1 MKPTGWGQKRRVA
14 GGVAEHGDM
23 RQARGG
29 GRSPTGTGAVAGL
42 GHTLLEAS
50 ANRVRSETSV
60 SASPARDL
68 PTVVGSD
75 RFQPGAGILLPMSDA
90 RAALFLDFDN
100 VFSGLFNIDP
110 EVAVKFASDPGTWLH
125 RLSTTFTREG
135 SRRWLILRCYLNPS
149 GSVPHLD
156 DAGQPTRLF
165 FSRFRPSFVRAGF
178 EVIDCPRYSG
188 TKNAADIR
196 IVVDAIDAL
205 ADDTR
210 YDEFVIGSGDS
221 DMTPLLQRLRR
232 ADRRTM
238 IVSPADAATAFTAIA
253 DHTLDSQ
260 QVVAL
265 VQGETI
271 GVDDDSD
278 ANANEEA
285 AEPEGPLEIGGPG
298 KASPVTG
305 ELYQEFR
312 SVVEHAYKHASE
324 PVNLASLASRI
335 HAELGSRVGDSN
347 WFGFGSFTR
356 AMQSLGL
363 PNLQVSQH
371 FMWDEQRHTAPQPS
385 VRPSVAAPEPVDRLV
400 DQLDLP
406 RLPTQWWPAIYQA
419 LSDYAQGH
427 QFNLTQ
433 CTSWARDRLHEE
445 GLGASRNNVAF
456 VVRGASYGGRPLHR
470 RPAPNAAEIRD
481 AFIANVLDRAEA
493 AGIVLTEGEAATVR
507 DWLTGSSDDTGDS
520 IVG

>member
-1 MKPTGWGQKRRVA
+1 
-14 GGVAEHGDM
+14 
-23 RQARGG
+23 
-29 GRSPTGTGAVAGL
+29 
-42 GHTLLEAS
+42 
-50 ANRVRSETSV
+50 
-60 SASPARDL
+60 
-68 PTVVGSD
+68 
-75 RFQPGAGILLPMSDA
+75 MSDA

-110 EVAVKFASDPGTWLH
+110 EVAVKFASDPGAWLH
-125 RLSTTFTREG
+125 RLSTTFTPEG

-210 YDEFVIGSGDS
+210 YDEFIVGSGDS

-238 IVSPADAATAFTAIA
+238 IVSPADAAAAFTAIA

-265 VQGETI
+265 VQGETVD
-271 GVDDDSD
+271 VDDDSD
-278 ANANEEA
+278 NGVNEEA
-285 AEPEGPLEIGGPG
+285 AEPGEPLEAGGPG
-298 KASPVTG
+298 TTPTVAG

-312 SVVEHAYKHASE
+312 TVVEQAYEAASE
-324 PVNLASLASRI
+324 PVNLASLASRLRG
-335 HAELGSRVGDSN
+335 ELGSKVGDSN

-356 AMQSLGL
+356 AMQSLRL
-363 PNLQVSQH
+363 PNFRVSQH
-371 FMWDEQRHTAPQPS
+371 FMWDEQRHAAPQPS
-385 VRPSVAAPEPVDRLV
+385 VRPSVAAPDPVDRLV

-419 LSDYAQGH
+419 LSDYAHGH

-433 CTSWARDRLHEE
+433 CTSWARNRLHEQ
-445 GLGASRNNVAF
+445 GLRVSRNNVAF
-456 VVRGASYGGRPLHR
+456 VVRGASYGGQPLHR
-470 RPAPNAAEIRD
+470 RPAPEAAEIRN
-481 AFIANVLDRAEA
+481 AFMANVLDRAEA
-493 AGIVLTEGEAATVR
+493 TGIVLTEGEAETVR
-507 DWLTGSSDDTGDS
+507 NWLTGSSGDIGDS
-520 IVG
+520 IAG